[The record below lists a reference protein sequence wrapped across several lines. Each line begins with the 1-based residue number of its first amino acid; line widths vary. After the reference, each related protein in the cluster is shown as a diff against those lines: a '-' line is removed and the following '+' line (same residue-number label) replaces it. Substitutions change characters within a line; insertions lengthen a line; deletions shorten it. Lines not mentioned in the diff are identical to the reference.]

1 MVRWSSPYDPGSEM
15 IRRKV
20 VPPSNGTTTSEAAT
34 ASAAKKRTQMPPLR
48 DSMALLFSPDK
59 RKGEGGCSRLPDLL
73 LFDLDIIIHD

>member
-34 ASAAKKRTQMPPLR
+34 APAAKKRTQMPPLR

-59 RKGEGGCSRLPDLL
+59 RKGEG
-73 LFDLDIIIHD
+73 